1 MLLLLAIF
9 TPRISYCLN
18 LLLIIKMVQ
27 EKQIVECVPNIS
39 EGRNKE
45 VIKQVTDEI
54 ERVKG
59 VKLLDVDPGEA
70 TNRTVITFVGTP
82 DVVMEAAFRCV
93 QKAAQLID
101 MRQHH
106 GAHPRMGATDVCPLI
121 PVSGITLEECAE
133 LARKLAERIAN
144 ELKVPCYCYEAA
156 ARTPERKNLAICRK
170 GEYEGLQERMTV
182 EKEAPDFGARPW
194 DEGVARSGCTA
205 VGARDFLIATNFNL
219 NTTSTRRANA
229 IAFDVREKGRPQR
242 EGGSPVGKPMKDAN
256 GKTIMIPG
264 TLKGTKAIGWY
275 IDEYE
280 IAQVS
285 MNITDINVTPLHVA
299 FDEVS
304 RCAQNRGVRV
314 TGTEIVGLIPKRT
327 LIDAGK
333 YFLKKQ
339 QRSTGIPEN
348 DIIKIAIKSMG
359 LDDLKEFNP
368 REKVIEFLLEDAQ
381 KSEKLIDLT
390 VKGFADE
397 TSRESPA
404 PGGGTIS
411 AYMGALGAALGTMVA
426 NLSSHKAG
434 WDARWEEFSNW
445 ADKGQMV
452 QAELM
457 MLVDEDTEAFNRIM
471 EAFGLPKGTDEEKAA
486 RSAAIQAAT
495 LFATEVPLHT
505 MKASYKVFEICK
517 AMAEEGNPNSVSDAG
532 VGVLAARAAVLG
544 AGLNVKINAAGLKD
558 RTTADKL
565 VGEANELIKK
575 ANEQEA
581 EIMKIV
587 EEKL

>member
-1 MLLLLAIF
+1 
-9 TPRISYCLN
+9 
-18 LLLIIKMVQ
+18 MVQ
-27 EKQIVECVPNIS
+27 EKQIIECVPNIS
-39 EGRNKE
+39 EGRNKAI
-45 VIKQVTDEI
+45 IKQVTDEI

-70 TNRTVITFVGTP
+70 TNRTVITFVGSP
-82 DVVMEAAFRCV
+82 DAVLEAAFQCV
-93 QKAAQLID
+93 KKAAQLID

-121 PVSGITLEECAE
+121 PVAGITLEECAK
-133 LARKLAERIAN
+133 LAHKLAERIAN

-156 ARTPERKNLAICRK
+156 ARTPERRNLAICRK
-170 GEYEGLQERMTV
+170 GEYEGLAERMTV
-182 EKEAPDFGARPW
+182 EAEAPDFGARAW
-194 DEGVARSGCTA
+194 DEGVARTGCTA
-205 VGARDFLIATNFNL
+205 MGARDFLIATNFNL

-242 EGGSPVGKPMKDAN
+242 EGGSPVGKPMKDEN

-264 TLKGTKAIGWY
+264 TLKGTKAIGWF
-275 IDEYE
+275 IDEYG

-299 FDEVS
+299 FDEVC
-304 RCAQNRGVRV
+304 RCAQNRGIRV

-327 LIDAGK
+327 LIEAGK

-339 QRSTGIPEN
+339 NRSTGIPEE
-348 DIIKIAIKSMG
+348 DILQIAIKSMG

-368 REKVIEFLLEDAQ
+368 REKVIEYLLEDENKTA
-381 KSEKLIDLT
+381 KLIDLT

-434 WDARWEEFSNW
+434 WDDRWEEFSNW
-445 ADKGQMV
+445 ADKGQKI

-457 MLVDEDTEAFNRIM
+457 VLVDEDTEAFNRIM
-471 EAFGLPKGTDEEKAA
+471 EAFGLPKKTDEEKAA

-495 LFATEVPLHT
+495 LFATQVPLHT
-505 MKASYKVFEICK
+505 MQASFKVFELCK

-544 AGLNVKINAAGLKD
+544 AGLNVKINASGLKD
-558 RTTADKL
+558 REAADKL

-575 ANEQEA
+575 ANELET

-587 EEKL
+587 EDKL